1 MKLCI
6 SSSGKDMSSRGAT
19 HFGRAPWF
27 LIIDTATMNIETVEN
42 TLHAGGRGSGV
53 SAAQLVLDR
62 GAAAVLTGVI
72 GPNAFEALKIAHV
85 DIYEGLSS
93 GDTVREALEKFNKG
107 EYRMAET
114 ASGGPGR

>member
-6 SSSGKDMSSRGAT
+6 SSTGRDMSSKAAT

-27 LIIDTATMNIETVEN
+27 LIIDTTTMNVETVEN
-42 TLHAGGRGSGV
+42 TPPAGGRGSGV

-72 GPNAFEALKIAHV
+72 GPNAFEALRIAHV
-85 DIYEGLSS
+85 DVYEGLSENE
-93 GDTVREALEKFNKG
+93 TVREALDRFKEG
-107 EYRMAET
+107 AYRET
-114 ASGGPGR
+114 ETPSGGPGR